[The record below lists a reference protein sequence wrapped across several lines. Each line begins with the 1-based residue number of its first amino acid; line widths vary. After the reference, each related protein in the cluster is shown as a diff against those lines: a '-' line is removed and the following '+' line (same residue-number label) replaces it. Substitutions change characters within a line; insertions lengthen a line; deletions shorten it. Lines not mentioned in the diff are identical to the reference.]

1 MEKIYISKEQ
11 LTTLIKLQSELSA
24 YDLCSAEPTT
34 GENLMRAEEIAR
46 NSAFDL
52 SDLQDALT
60 STGFAIRDKNINGII
75 KNMAQYVKLMK
86 TIKEDMQIIENHLAA
101 SVSKFLEVTELYNG
115 LELVATDDEIQN
127 ALDDGFEQFP
137 VMSVGYKDGIFAL
150 LFGEDENSIDIEPF
164 VFAKGTE
171 ENFDEAEEYIESF
184 IDIDEVI
191 YEDEFEDE

>member
-24 YDLCSAEPTT
+24 YDLYSAEPTT

-137 VMSVGYKDGIFAL
+137 VMSVGYKDGVFAL

-171 ENFDEAEEYIESF
+171 ENFDEAEEYIEKF
-184 IDIDEVI
+184 IDIDETI
-191 YEDEFEDE
+191 YEDYFEDE